1 MQIFSHIKIVMKN
14 PDWTAKITCKICH
27 LKLSGIR
34 RSPDYDE
41 QILSLFCTKE
51 EDSRPASIQIMS
63 RHPNLMKSKATG
75 KKVQVFC
82 WGLNDKDQLG
92 GLKGSKVSIFFGR
105 FIFVVTIWFK
115 TSKGTLVVGRQLFCI
130 NSRKLNFIFSAIFFV
145 AVIFKGNLVTNFFWS
160 LINSRKNLLQLK
172 QGK

>member
-63 RHPNLMKSKATG
+63 RYPNLMKSKATG

-105 FIFVVTIWFK
+105 FIFVVTI
-115 TSKGTLVVGRQLFCI
+115 
-130 NSRKLNFIFSAIFFV
+130 
-145 AVIFKGNLVTNFFWS
+145 
-160 LINSRKNLLQLK
+160 
-172 QGK
+172 